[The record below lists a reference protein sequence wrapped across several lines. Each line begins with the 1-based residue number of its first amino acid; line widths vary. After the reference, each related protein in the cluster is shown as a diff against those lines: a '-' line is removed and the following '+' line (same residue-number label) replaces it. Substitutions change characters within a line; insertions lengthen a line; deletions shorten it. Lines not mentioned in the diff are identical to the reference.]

1 MSPKVSFF
9 VWEATWSKV
18 LTLDHLK
25 MRGWSLANKSFLCQ
39 EEKEFINHL
48 LFHYVNT
55 RVLWH
60 LLFSLFRVQWVLP
73 YTVRDTLFRLARF
86 FCR

>member
-9 VWEATWSKV
+9 VWKATWSKV

-48 LFHYVNT
+48 LFHCQHKGV
-55 RVLWH
+55 VA
-60 LLFSLFRVQWVLP
+60 SIVLP
-73 YTVRDTLFRLARF
+73 L
-86 FCR
+86 